1 MIKRRRDIGKNK
13 AALTAKAVIK
23 VRFSEV
29 DSMQVVWHGEY
40 VRYFEDGREAFGL
53 MYPGIGYMDFYS
65 NGYTAPIV
73 DLQLQ
78 YLRPLSINETATV
91 EIRYIETKA
100 AKLCF
105 EYEIRRTSDGEI
117 AARGSSVQ
125 VFVDSEGNMCLNN
138 PPFYEEWKKRWL
150 KQ

>member
-1 MIKRRRDIGKNK
+1 MIKRRRDIGKK
-13 AALTAKAVIK
+13 EAALISTAEIK

-40 VRYFEDGREAFGL
+40 VRYFEDGREAFGRKYSGL
-53 MYPGIGYMDFYS
+53 GYMDFYS
-65 NGYTAPIV
+65 NGYTAPVV

-91 EIRYIETKA
+91 EIHYIETEA

-105 EYEIRRTSDGEI
+105 EYEIRRNTDGEI
-117 AARGSSVQ
+117 AVRGSSVQ

-150 KQ
+150 NR

>member
-1 MIKRRRDIGKNK
+1 MIKRRRDIGKQQPS
-13 AALTAKAVIK
+13 LTAKTEIK

-53 MYPGIGYMDFYS
+53 LYPGLGYMDFYA

-78 YLRPLSINETATV
+78 YIRPLTINETATV
-91 EIRYIETKA
+91 EIRYLDTEA

-105 EYEIRRTSDGEI
+105 EYEIRRKTDGEV
-117 AARGSSVQ
+117 AARGSSMQ

-138 PPFYEEWKKRWL
+138 PPFYEKWKERWL
-150 KQ
+150 KK

>member
-1 MIKRRRDIGKNK
+1 MIKRRRDIGKSK
-13 AALTAKAVIK
+13 AGLIAKVEIK

-53 MYPGIGYMDFYS
+53 VYPGLGYMDFYS

-78 YLRPLSINETATV
+78 YLRPLSINETAIV
-91 EIRYIETKA
+91 EIRYIETEA

-105 EYEIRRTSDGEI
+105 EYEIRRNTDNEI

-125 VFVDSEGNMCLNN
+125 VFVDAEGNMCLNN
-138 PPFYEEWKKRWL
+138 PPFYEEWKKKWL
-150 KQ
+150 KR